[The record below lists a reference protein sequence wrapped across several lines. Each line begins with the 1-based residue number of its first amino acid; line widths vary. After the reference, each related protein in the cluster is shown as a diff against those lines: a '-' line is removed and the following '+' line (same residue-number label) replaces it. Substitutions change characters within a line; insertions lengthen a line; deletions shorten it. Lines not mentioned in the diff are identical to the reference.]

1 MMKKQ
6 DALVNWKKEKDRANI
21 VILFSECSS
30 WPSCGFS
37 VTSLVMGLVNWLE
50 KQGMMVLVSKQ
61 YFQSKELSGHKEF
74 KKLTA

>member
-1 MMKKQ
+1 MTKKQ

-30 WPSCGFS
+30 
-37 VTSLVMGLVNWLE
+37 LVMGLVNWLE
-50 KQGMMVLVSKQ
+50 KHGMMVLVSKQ